1 MEKRQTRSQTAK
13 NPDASFQSLDTS
25 TRKSLRKRFNLNSSS
40 INETL
45 TPPLSVLESG
55 DSDLE
60 ISRNL
65 NFEKFSQKEVVNIEK
80 ESDFEYFEKEKRKTF
95 DILSPGADFN
105 VKKYNLDQNYFYFII
120 VVNVHR
126 AKSDYNIFKLA
137 FLCVDNIFAET
148 NIYFTCFIISFF
160 RHR

>member
-105 VKKYNLDQNYFYFII
+105 VKKYNLDHDSISRESQLILNNINEGNCVLVKKDGIFFNI
-120 VVNVHR
+120 V
-126 AKSDYNIFKLA
+126 L
-137 FLCVDNIFAET
+137 VDI
-148 NIYFTCFIISFF
+148 
-160 RHR
+160 